1 MKVRNCLSSLKI
13 NAPTVCDDLPKK
25 NESYVG
31 TYIKVK
37 TNVKKFTKTDKG
49 WISSI
54 NLSLYYNHKS
64 IYIIIKGVL
73 FERTNLRRNE

>member
-1 MKVRNCLSSLKI
+1 MYYFLNIVIYIFNDFNKLKVRNYLSSLKI

-49 WISSI
+49 
-54 NLSLYYNHKS
+54 
-64 IYIIIKGVL
+64 
-73 FERTNLRRNE
+73 

>member
-1 MKVRNCLSSLKI
+1 MENVLLFKYSYIFLTILTRLRLETFLSSLKI
-13 NAPTVCDDLPKK
+13 NAPTVCDDLPRK

-49 WISSI
+49 
-54 NLSLYYNHKS
+54 
-64 IYIIIKGVL
+64 
-73 FERTNLRRNE
+73 